1 MERARCEYLSQRF
14 TMQLV
19 INGRLPEGPALPIL
33 RAFRERI
40 AAAGHDTQR
49 WSLRLR
55 NVAGFVVLERIP
67 GADLAISFPDHWFQT
82 EQFGPMLL
90 QELDRFLLDVVGSES
105 GAGHAV

>member
-1 MERARCEYLSQRF
+1 
-14 TMQLV
+14 
-19 INGRLPEGPALPIL
+19 
-33 RAFRERI
+33 
-40 AAAGHDTQR
+40 
-49 WSLRLR
+49 LR